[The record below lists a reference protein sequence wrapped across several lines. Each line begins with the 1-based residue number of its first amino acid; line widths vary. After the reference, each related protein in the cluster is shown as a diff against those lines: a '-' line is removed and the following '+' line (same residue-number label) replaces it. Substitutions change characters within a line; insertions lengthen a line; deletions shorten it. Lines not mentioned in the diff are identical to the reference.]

1 MYVFLE
7 YVFQQHF
14 PTLGNQ
20 LLRVVRVAGYNNKYL
35 LCENLCLFL
44 EVKYVILSL
53 SLSLTRSTIIS
64 LHIININVYHSHKSI

>member
-1 MYVFLE
+1 MQRNQEQYHNHNYKRTYV
-7 YVFQQHF
+7 YVCIFRICFSTEF

-53 SLSLTRSTIIS
+53 SLT
-64 LHIININVYHSHKSI
+64 H